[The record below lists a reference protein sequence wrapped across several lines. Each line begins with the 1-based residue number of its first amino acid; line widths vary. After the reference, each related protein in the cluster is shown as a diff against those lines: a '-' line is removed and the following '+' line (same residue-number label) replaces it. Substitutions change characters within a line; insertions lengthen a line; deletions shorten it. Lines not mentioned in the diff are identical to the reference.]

1 MRSSFQATCRFVMRA
16 SPLCREPAL
25 VVAMFGVAA
34 VLLGFLREQSIAY
47 RLGLSAVTDAFYLG
61 LTLIS
66 FMPGLVSGAC
76 LGVLA
81 PRHARTVKVAGEAAG
96 RALLGQM
103 LFICLAL
110 GVAAMLMLVLAGA
123 VGYPFFAAVP
133 QADKLRM
140 TLSMCAGLALA
151 VPALCFS
158 SGAVASLNVL
168 GRYALGGAS
177 STIAPLVTI
186 AALRLAPNGPV
197 GLVVG
202 MVLGLTLQ
210 ATVLGW
216 ALAKEGVVATRKPRW
231 AQARPVLRDMG
242 LLATGGLA
250 AGLTT
255 MVVQALV
262 AGTGAH
268 AVSAYTFGTKV
279 TWSYLGLTVLV
290 LSTVLTPLLAA
301 RAAGLPYS
309 RRRLRAYLW
318 LAAVAALGG
327 TVLLMVGADPIIQL
341 FLGRGAFSEA
351 DVKAVARV
359 QFISALQIPCYL
371 LLFLGSRAV
380 QAYHDIRFVSRMSW
394 LQAGLALGTAWV
406 LVPHFGTTGIL
417 LSLAGAYLF
426 SGLGYCWRYQRL
438 RRRARQA

>member
-1 MRSSFQATCRFVMRA
+1 MQSYFHTTCLFVRRA
-16 SPLCREPAL
+16 GPLCREPAL
-25 VVAMFGVAA
+25 VVALFGVVA
-34 VLLGFLREQSIAY
+34 VLLGFMREQSIGL
-47 RLGLSAVTDAFYLG
+47 RLGMSAVTDAFYLG

-66 FMPGLVSGAC
+66 FLPGLVSGAC

-81 PRHARTVKVAGEAAG
+81 PRHARTVKVAGDAAG

-103 LFICLAL
+103 LFVCLAL
-110 GVAAMLMLVLAGA
+110 GVVAMLVLVLVGA
-123 VGYPFFAAVP
+123 VSYPLFAAIP
-133 QADKLRM
+133 QADQLRL

-177 STIAPLVTI
+177 GTIAPLVTI
-186 AALRLAPNGPV
+186 AALHLASNGPV
-197 GLVVG
+197 GLVTG
-202 MVLGLTLQ
+202 MVLGLTSQ
-210 ATVLGW
+210 AAVLGW
-216 ALAKEGVVATRKPRW
+216 ALAREGVVATRKPRW
-231 AQARPVLRDMG
+231 AQVQPVLRDMG

-255 MVVQALV
+255 MAVQALV

-290 LSTVLTPLLAA
+290 LSTVLTPLLSA

-327 TVLLMVGADPIIQL
+327 MVLLMVGAEQVIQL

-351 DVKAVARV
+351 DVKAVAHV
-359 QFISALQIPCYL
+359 QLVSALQIPSYL

-394 LQAGLALGTAWV
+394 LQACLAVGTAWA
-406 LVPHFGTTGIL
+406 LVPSFGTTGIL
-417 LSLAGAYLF
+417 LAIAGAYLF
-426 SGLGYCWRYQRL
+426 SGLFYCWRYQHL